1 VINTEGSETCVAKA
15 RYNFSEEEN
24 VLQEETV
31 IQEDK
36 NEEDIVVQEEVVI
49 KDTKKKKKD
58 KKFGIVTLVTKNY
71 FIYDFDGKSSVI
83 RGKHNYA
90 IGDKVEL

>member
-1 VINTEGSETCVAKA
+1 MINTESSETCVAKA

-24 VLQEETV
+24 VLQEKAV
-31 IQEDK
+31 IQEDV
-36 NEEDIVVQEEVVI
+36 VVQEEVTV

-58 KKFGIVTLVTKNY
+58 KKFGIVTLVAKNY
-71 FIYDFDGKSSVI
+71 FIYDFGGKSAVI
-83 RGKHNYA
+83 RGKHKYA